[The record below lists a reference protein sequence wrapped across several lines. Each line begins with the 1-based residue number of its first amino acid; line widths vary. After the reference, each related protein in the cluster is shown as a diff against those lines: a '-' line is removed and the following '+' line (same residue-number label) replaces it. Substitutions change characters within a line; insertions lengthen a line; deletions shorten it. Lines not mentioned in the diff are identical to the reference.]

1 LFVPGP
7 PATDGDI
14 MVRLTKINGR
24 EFVLNSDLIKFIE
37 ETPDTIITLRDQDRV
52 IVRESAD
59 EIIRRV
65 IDFRRTERLL
75 PE

>member
-1 LFVPGP
+1 
-7 PATDGDI
+7 
-14 MVRLTKINGR
+14 MVKLTKINGR
-24 EFVLNSDLIKFIE
+24 EFVINSDLIKFIE

-52 IVRESAD
+52 IVRESTD

>member
-1 LFVPGP
+1 
-7 PATDGDI
+7 

>member
-1 LFVPGP
+1 
-7 PATDGDI
+7 
-14 MVRLTKINGR
+14 MVKLTRLNGR

-37 ETPDTIITLRDQDRV
+37 ETPDTIVTLRDQEKV
-52 IVRESAD
+52 LVRENVD
-59 EIIRRV
+59 EIVRRV

>member
-1 LFVPGP
+1 
-7 PATDGDI
+7 

-59 EIIRRV
+59 EIVRRV

>member
-1 LFVPGP
+1 
-7 PATDGDI
+7 
-14 MVRLTKINGR
+14 MVKLTKINGR

-59 EIIRRV
+59 EVIRRV

>member
-1 LFVPGP
+1 
-7 PATDGDI
+7 
-14 MVRLTKINGR
+14 MVKLTRINGR

-59 EIIRRV
+59 EIVRRV
-65 IDFRRTERLL
+65 VDFRRLERLL